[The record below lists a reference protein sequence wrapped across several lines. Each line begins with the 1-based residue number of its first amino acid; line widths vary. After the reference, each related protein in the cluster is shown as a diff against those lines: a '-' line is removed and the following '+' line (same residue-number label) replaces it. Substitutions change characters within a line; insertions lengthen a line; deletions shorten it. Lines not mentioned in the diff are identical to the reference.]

1 MIGEILL
8 HRYTKCKVSIVVP
21 IFVPL
26 SPAPCSNRSQMLL
39 SEATPSG
46 LEFLKLR
53 QNLRSAYETA
63 LNADEVIGFGV

>member
-1 MIGEILL
+1 
-8 HRYTKCKVSIVVP
+8 
-21 IFVPL
+21 
-26 SPAPCSNRSQMLL
+26 MLL